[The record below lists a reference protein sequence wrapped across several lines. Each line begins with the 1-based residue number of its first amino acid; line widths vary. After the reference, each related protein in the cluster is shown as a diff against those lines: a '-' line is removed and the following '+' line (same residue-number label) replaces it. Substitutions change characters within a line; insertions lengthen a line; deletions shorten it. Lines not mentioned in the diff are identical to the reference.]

1 MTNVEKL
8 LVKLGANTAHK
19 GFRYLSRAVEIARN
33 DPGTMQSY
41 MKTLL
46 PMVAAEFNATAS
58 SVERCIRTTITQ
70 IYDTNL
76 EIPPEFTPNAMH
88 GAVTNKDFINRMI
101 LATEDERSV

>member
-8 LVKLGANTAHK
+8 LIKLGANTAHK
-19 GFRYLSRAVEIARN
+19 GFRYLSRAVELARD

-58 SVERCIRTTITQ
+58 SVERCIRTTIIR
-70 IYDTNL
+70 IYDSNP
-76 EIPPEFTPNAMH
+76 EIPPEFTPNSMY
-88 GAVTNKDFINRMI
+88 GAVTSKDFINRTI